1 MTRLVGMETS
11 QLTLSLRARAVPI
24 ASTMIAAFISLLPLV
39 AQAPILPPLSFLVLL
54 AWRLLRP
61 EFWRIWAPLPLG
73 LWDDLFSGQPLGS
86 AMLSWTLA
94 FLIIEAI
101 DKRLRWRDYW
111 QDWLVAAGIISFVIV
126 ANFMIAVLTGGGGPI
141 RVVVPQIIAS
151 ILLFPLVVRLC
162 AALDRWRLLR

>member
-1 MTRLVGMETS
+1 MTRIVPMETS

-24 ASTMIAAFISLLPLV
+24 VSTMAASLVSLLPLV
-39 AQAPILPPLSFLVLL
+39 AQAPVLPPLGMLVLV

-73 LWDDLFSGQPLGS
+73 LWDDLFSGQPIGS

-94 FLIIEAI
+94 FLAIEAV
-101 DKRLRWRDYW
+101 DKWLRWRDYW
-111 QDWLVAAGIISFVIV
+111 QDWLVAAGIVAFVIAV
-126 ANFMIAVLTGGGGPI
+126 DFLIALATGGGGSI
-141 RVVVPQIIAS
+141 RVVVPQMIAS
-151 ILLFPLVVRLC
+151 ILLFPLIVRFC